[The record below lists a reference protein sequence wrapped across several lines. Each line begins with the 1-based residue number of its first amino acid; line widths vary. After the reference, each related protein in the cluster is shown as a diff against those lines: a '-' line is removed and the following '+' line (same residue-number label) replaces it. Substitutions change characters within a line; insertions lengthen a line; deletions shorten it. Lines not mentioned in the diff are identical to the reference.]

1 MSKCSGVYIGYG
13 YIINQ
18 ETYDKMIAYCKDIHG
33 PEGLHEMRKYIDKF
47 GETHKFG
54 EGRYFIGEAFFDID
68 KGDAHTVDNF
78 AAVLALCDTTE
89 MCVNLGNTLL
99 LGGFSVEEI
108 NEEWANPNIYVVHWE
123 VEEDELG

>member
-18 ETYDKMIAYCKDIHG
+18 ETYDKMVAYCKDIHG
-33 PEGLHEMRKYIDKF
+33 PEGLHEMRKYIDKY
-47 GETHKFG
+47 G
-54 EGRYFIGEAFFDID
+54 EGRYFVGEAFFDID
-68 KGDAHTVDNF
+68 KSDAHTVDNF

-99 LGGFSVEEI
+99 LGGFTVEEI
-108 NEEWANPNIYVVHWE
+108 NEDWANPNIYVVHWE